1 MKTIETLNTMIKADR
16 LGSIAARKAIR
27 ANVETVENI
36 YAESIS
42 GTPAE
47 TVKKIVSAI
56 GYESAVEIIASMVNR
71 ISAWDGRI
79 SRTAKEWASTQGN
92 AWDEEAADRIGIY
105 SDRIHAAHLN
115 QIAEAMAN
123 CR

>member
-1 MKTIETLNTMIKADR
+1 MKTIETLTDMIKADR

-71 ISAWDGRI
+71 LAWDGRI
-79 SRTAKEWASTQGN
+79 SDHAKAWASAQEN
-92 AWDEEAADRIGIY
+92 AWDEEAANRIGIY
-105 SDRIHAAHLN
+105 SNRIHAAHLD